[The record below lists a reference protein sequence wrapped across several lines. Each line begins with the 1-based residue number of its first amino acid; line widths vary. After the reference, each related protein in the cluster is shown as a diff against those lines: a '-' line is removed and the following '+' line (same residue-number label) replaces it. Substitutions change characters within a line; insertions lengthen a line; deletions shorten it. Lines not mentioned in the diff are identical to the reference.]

1 MPRPVSPFYAPKRS
15 TRVRLNSN
23 GHFAAGLVTGMLIM
37 GIIAYAWF
45 LIPQIGA

>member
-1 MPRPVSPFYAPKRS
+1 M
-15 TRVRLNSN
+15 TRRRTTHVRLNEN

-45 LIPQIGA
+45 LIPVVSQ

>member
-1 MPRPVSPFYAPKRS
+1 MSARR
-15 TRVRLNSN
+15 TTHIRLNNN

-45 LIPQIGA
+45 MIPVVSA

>member
-1 MPRPVSPFYAPKRS
+1 MSAKRS
-15 TRVRLNSN
+15 THIRLNNN

-45 LIPQIGA
+45 LIPAVAA